1 MDIIFKIFTIF
12 LRSDSMSPI
21 EIQKRQ
27 RAVKIADAIS
37 GIEGVPVSDFAK
49 DLSDK
54 WAQGTISDS
63 QMIKTLVNIRRK
75 ALKNK
80 D

>member
-1 MDIIFKIFTIF
+1 
-12 LRSDSMSPI
+12 MSPI
-21 EIQKRQ
+21 EIQKRK
-27 RAVKIADAIS
+27 RAVEIADAIN

-63 QMIKTLVNIRRK
+63 QMIEMLVNAHRK
-75 ALKNK
+75 VQNV
-80 D
+80 